1 MEPQQRRAEEIL
13 GDRGQTG
20 VQALSTVQ
28 DPELVFPPSLFSLP
42 LTYIFTSD
50 LSSTNMD
57 EKETGSRGSDKDF
70 NNYTTSTSAVGGQF
84 YDPSKEHWTTR
95 AGLSL
100 ESYKR
105 APGTTG

>member
-1 MEPQQRRAEEIL
+1 MSEEKI
-13 GDRGQTG
+13 
-20 VQALSTVQ
+20 SH
-28 DPELVFPPSLFSLP
+28 
-42 LTYIFTSD
+42 
-50 LSSTNMD
+50 N
-57 EKETGSRGSDKDF
+57 GSDKDF
-70 NNYTTSTSAVGGQF
+70 NTAYTTNTRAVDGRQTGL

>member
-1 MEPQQRRAEEIL
+1 MSEEKI
-13 GDRGQTG
+13 
-20 VQALSTVQ
+20 S
-28 DPELVFPPSLFSLP
+28 
-42 LTYIFTSD
+42 
-50 LSSTNMD
+50 NH
-57 EKETGSRGSDKDF
+57 GSDKDF
-70 NNYTTSTSAVGGQF
+70 NTAYTTTTRAVGGQTGL